1 MMDSAKS
8 LILALAKTHASNKR
22 RNFEFKT
29 IGKTR
34 AGTILGT
41 ILGTSEEFC
50 ARCVPSNSCNFVQET
65 VTRIKQAKRETK
77 LPSRI

>member
-34 AGTILGT
+34 AGT